1 MCKVIIKSYNICG
14 MDKSKK
20 SVKQINPDI
29 ELKGKYL
36 EALKSP
42 LYNLKSKQEVEEDIR
57 ESQSKS
63 EE

>member
-1 MCKVIIKSYNICG
+1 

-36 EALKSP
+36 EALKSS